1 MVEGF
6 IIAVLN
12 IIIVSL
18 KEKRQN
24 TYLQYITACIRCATL
39 GKQLFEI
46 EDI

>member
-6 IIAVLN
+6 TIAVLN

-24 TYLQYITACIRCATL
+24 TYLQYITARIKCGIL
-39 GKQLFEI
+39 GKHLLEI
-46 EDI
+46 QDI